1 MCPANAPSVS
11 PRPPPDTRSPAVFSA
26 ASKAGPSP
34 LNGRTMQPALVW
46 SASAL
51 KGVPIG
57 MTWHTCVQSCLA
69 NSRTQRGLP
78 GFDRS
83 RSRSGRKASVFQRWA
98 PLPATHRHRP
108 EARCCRCGP
117 RAWPQG
123 RVIRNAGERRDSR
136 TLGIHVRKDD
146 DRVTIA
152 PSRGRVA
159 PERVRD
165 KLEGRAP
172 GPQAGQ
178 GPGRP
183 PCRQR
188 AGRQAK
194 GRGEGSAREG
204 CLARFNGRTTR
215 SG

>member
-1 MCPANAPSVS
+1 M
-11 PRPPPDTRSPAVFSA
+11 FSA

-51 KGVPIG
+51 KGVPIA

-69 NSRTQRGLP
+69 NSRTQKGPP

-83 RSRSGRKASVFQRWA
+83 RSRSGRKASAFQRWA

-123 RVIRNAGERRDSR
+123 RVIRKAGERRDSR

-172 GPQAGQ
+172 GLQAGQGQEGRPVGTRWKAGQ
-178 GPGRP
+178 GPGR
-183 PCRQR
+183 RQR
-188 AGRQAK
+188 M
-194 GRGEGSAREG
+194 RGLPRKVQCTNNAIRMMMGMGMPRNSSSNERISI
-204 CLARFNGRTTR
+204 
-215 SG
+215 S